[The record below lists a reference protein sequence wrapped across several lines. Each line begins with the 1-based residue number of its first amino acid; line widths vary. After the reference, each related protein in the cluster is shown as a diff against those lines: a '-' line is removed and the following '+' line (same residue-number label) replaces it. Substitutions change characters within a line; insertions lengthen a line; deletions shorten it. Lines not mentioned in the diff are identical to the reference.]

1 LKDMVMTEPGA
12 ARVKSEKQSI
22 HIEMSFNVDY
32 DLLWE
37 DQRLEK
43 LWN

>member
-1 LKDMVMTEPGA
+1 MFMTGPGA

-22 HIEMSFNVDY
+22 HIETHFNVDG
-32 DLLWE
+32 LLWE